1 MRSRSGRMLFRART
15 SVGTSKASRVN
26 ASPLGLRRQAHFLRV
41 GTLTAPRITPAHRKG
56 SASTQAEAPHSLET
70 RRQFSPRRFAF
81 YLASELN
88 AREHSNGWGLNCAR
102 IPEKRIARA
111 CRHGV
116 FAAQPRV
123 PISSDHA
130 AISIEA
136 EDSRRSERSLRAPI
150 LCVPNVKRS
159 ADVRAAEHHWR
170 DSASAHPGL
179 QWCDYARRKHWE
191 QCCDRRM
198 GVGSYELPECKR
210 VLFDLLEVFHGSAAV
225 HSFSPLYQNLIQ
237 GSTRTDAGCTVD
249 APPKTDDDPE
259 ASREIMM

>member
-1 MRSRSGRMLFRART
+1 MTLREYPRLMDHQRRF
-15 SVGTSKASRVN
+15 N
-26 ASPLGLRRQAHFLRV
+26 PL
-41 GTLTAPRITPAHRKG
+41 
-56 SASTQAEAPHSLET
+56 
-70 RRQFSPRRFAF
+70 RFAF

-159 ADVRAAEHHWR
+159 ADVRCRTSVGTSKASRVNASPLGLRRQAHFLR
-170 DSASAHPGL
+170 VGTLTAPRITPANRKGSASTQAEAPHSL
-179 QWCDYARRKHWE
+179 ETRR
-191 QCCDRRM
+191 Q
-198 GVGSYELPECKR
+198 
-210 VLFDLLEVFHGSAAV
+210 
-225 HSFSPLYQNLIQ
+225 FSPRRFASFPASKSDAWKQANGGRLDGRRSSVNL
-237 GSTRTDAGCTVD
+237 
-249 APPKTDDDPE
+249 
-259 ASREIMM
+259 